1 MNPIVG
7 ALIGPITGLLEK
19 VVPDLDK
26 RKELAHEIATLA
38 EKQAHSQIMAQI
50 QVNKQEA
57 AHKSLFVAGWRP
69 SVGWVCCTALASNYI
84 IFPLLKAAGVDVAA
98 LDLATMLPILLG
110 MLGLG
115 GMRTYEKRTGVA
127 REV

>member
-1 MNPIVG
+1 MNAIVT
-7 ALIGPITGLLEK
+7 ALIGPIAGLLEK

-38 EKQAHSQIMAQI
+38 ERQAHDQILAQI

-69 SVGWVCCTALASNYI
+69 SVGWVCCTALAANYI
-84 IFPLLKAAGVDVAA
+84 LFPLLGAADIEVVT

-115 GMRTYEKRTGVA
+115 GMRTYEKRNGVA
-127 REV
+127 REQ

>member
-1 MNPIVG
+1 MSAIVT
-7 ALIGPITGLLEK
+7 ALIGPIAGLLEK
-19 VVPDLDK
+19 VIPDLDK

-38 EKQAHSQIMAQI
+38 ERQAHDQILAQI

-69 SVGWVCCTALASNYI
+69 SVGWVCCTALAANYI
-84 IFPLLKAAGVDVAA
+84 LFPLLGAADIEVVT

-115 GMRTYEKRTGVA
+115 GMRTYEKRNGVA
-127 REV
+127 REQ